1 MQKSFRAP
9 LKWTTFQY
17 IVWATIKYCKHKQEH
32 ECVTFRYFFHFKIN
46 SFLLQAVIFSGDI
59 GDDGGP
65 RCVANFVPGW
75 GVQGY
80 VTWFAVSSFFV
91 PLLFLVSHQQ

>member
-1 MQKSFRAP
+1 MIF
-9 LKWTTFQY
+9 
-17 IVWATIKYCKHKQEH
+17 
-32 ECVTFRYFFHFKIN
+32 
-46 SFLLQAVIFSGDI
+46 QAVIFSGDV

-80 VTWFAVSSFFV
+80 VTWFAVSSFFI
-91 PLLFLVSHQQ
+91 PLLFLVRPEPYSSL